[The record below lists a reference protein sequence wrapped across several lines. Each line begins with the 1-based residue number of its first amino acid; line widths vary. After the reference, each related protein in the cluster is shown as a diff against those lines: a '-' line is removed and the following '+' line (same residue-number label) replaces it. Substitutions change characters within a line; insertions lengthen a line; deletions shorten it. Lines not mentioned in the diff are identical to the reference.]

1 MNVTVKVALVTGAGR
16 GIGRAVAL
24 RLARLGYSIAVHYG
38 RSAKEAIDVVREIEQ
53 IGGKAKA
60 IQGDM
65 GRVADIEALFA
76 EVDAHFGRL
85 DVLVNNAGV
94 VQPSPIESLTEE
106 LFDKVF
112 SVNVKGSTFAAK
124 EAVKRLNAGG
134 RIVNISSSR
143 VHFPAS
149 GTTVYSGSKAAIE
162 LLTAI
167 WARELGEKGITVNA
181 VAPGPTVPGMFER
194 APESMKSEARHC
206 SPFSRIGTADEI
218 ADVVAF
224 LCSYEARWITGQ
236 TILVNGGGTM

>member
-1 MNVTVKVALVTGAGR
+1 MNIAVKVALVTGAGR

-24 RLARLGYSIAVHYG
+24 RLARLGFTIAVHYG
-38 RSAKEAIDVVREIEQ
+38 RSAKEAIAVVGEIEQ
-53 IGGKAKA
+53 AGGRAQA

-65 GRVADIEALFA
+65 GRVTDIEALFG

-94 VQPSPIESLTEE
+94 VQSSPLESLSEE

-112 SVNVKGSTFAAK
+112 AVNVKGSAFAAK
-124 EAVKRLNAGG
+124 EAAKRLNGGG

-149 GTTVYSGSKAAIE
+149 GTTVYAGSKAAIE

-167 WARELGEKGITVNA
+167 WARELGVKGITVNA
-181 VAPGPTVPGMFER
+181 VAPGPTIPGMFER
-194 APESMKSEARHC
+194 APESMKEEARHS
-206 SPFSRIGTADEI
+206 SPFSRIGTADEV

-224 LCSYEARWITGQ
+224 LCSDEARWITGQ
-236 TILVNGGGTM
+236 TILVNGGITM